1 MLLSE
6 EPEKEAFNPQYRD
19 VVYQIWMQQ
28 FMQETKH
35 YVFTTEKSVWTF
47 SIVCSKKSKRKLLN
61 IVKLPV
67 TIVLQ
72 EKASYVIQVPCI
84 STQTIVQGLY
94 NILFKNFRKGEK
106 DIENCW
112 EPM

>member
-1 MLLSE
+1 MYLRQ
-6 EPEKEAFNPQYRD
+6 KRAFEHFPLYAAKNP
-19 VVYQIWMQQ
+19 
-28 FMQETKH
+28 
-35 YVFTTEKSVWTF
+35 
-47 SIVCSKKSKRKLLN
+47 KKNLLN
-61 IVKLPV
+61 IVKFPV